1 MEVKLLDSSF
11 LFNQIRAYNQALK
24 PKLKDKI
31 LAAIGIYAGLIPKS
45 AALRELSADE
55 RQTCHFFLTEFCQY
69 QGLEVRISE
78 SRLCFIKAQHEEIV
92 ESKL

>member
-1 MEVKLLDSSF
+1 MEVKILDTSF
-11 LFNQIRAYNQALK
+11 LFNQIRAYNRALK

-45 AALRELSADE
+45 SALRELSADE

-69 QGLEVRISE
+69 QGLEVRVSE
-78 SRLCFIKAQHEEIV
+78 SRLCFVKARSEEVV
-92 ESKL
+92 EAKL